1 MISRI
6 KSTIKSYD
14 FSDLRI
20 LQPHLQSQILILLS
34 KIISISTYF
43 PFCLEYEWKNNLR
56 MVRIYF
62 ETPTFD
68 RITKDRSAKFG
79 DMLSAIG
86 GTMGLLT
93 GFSLISGIEMM
104 YFIMKIISKFCSNS
118 KSFKN

>member
-1 MISRI
+1 
-6 KSTIKSYD
+6 
-14 FSDLRI
+14 
-20 LQPHLQSQILILLS
+20 
-34 KIISISTYF
+34 
-43 PFCLEYEWKNNLR
+43 

-118 KSFKN
+118 NSSFK